1 MPDFNSPSSVNE
13 WLQAN
18 GGVEGLRKAVAAG
31 RFANRN
37 KVEAEAW
44 LQAYDREQ
52 AARSQ
57 EADRVLTERSVV
69 AAEKAAGAAAESAK
83 WAKWA
88 AVIAVVAAVISV
100 AQYIARRLTSG
111 DA

>member
-1 MPDFNSPSSVNE
+1 MPDFNSPASVDE

-18 GGVEGLRKAVAAG
+18 GGVEGMRHAVETG

-44 LQAYDREQ
+44 LRAHDREQ
-52 AARSQ
+52 LALADKAERELAERNVKAA
-57 EADRVLTERSVV
+57 EV
-69 AAEKAAGAAAESAK
+69 AAHAAAASAK

-88 AVIAVVAAVISV
+88 AIIAVVAAVISV
-100 AQYIARRLTSG
+100 AQYLAPK
-111 DA
+111 